1 MIKTLRVTD
10 FKIVR
15 DSGLL
20 EIPPLC
26 VLIGR
31 NGSGKSSII
40 EALDWLS
47 HALSD
52 GLDAATEE
60 FHRITDLICRYGD
73 ADTFGITLEMDPQ
86 DASIGESITYR
97 VAIGKNQ
104 TTGNPEVRLE
114 ELSVVGRDGS
124 QYVIRSETSTLVR
137 EFIKRSRFE
146 TLRRAI
152 QDAKFTNENERRQ
165 ISILLEDLEETEESF
180 TDGNRLALAASGQ
193 DVYQYRA
200 GVILDNFLKS
210 AVFLRLNPKTI
221 AGFSPA
227 KGVTSPRLLDDSGQ
241 RLSELIGQLDAER
254 RKLLVEKLTYIIQGA
269 SGIDN
274 HDPQSPSD
282 RRFFSLVESIA
293 GGEAI
298 EIPSW
303 VLSEGTRRMTAILA
317 LLLHPTPPK
326 LLCIEEI
333 ENGLDPWT
341 LGFLLEELTK
351 AVRQGMQIIL
361 TTHSP
366 YLLDLG
372 YFPLESIILAERLDH
387 GAEFYAG
394 DRLPDL
400 GVLQHKMGLGSLY
413 TKGRLYRRDE
423 D

>member
-1 MIKTLRVTD
+1 MLKTLRVTD

-15 DSGLL
+15 DSKLL
-20 EIPPLC
+20 TLQPLS

-47 HALSD
+47 RALI
-52 GLDAATEE
+52 GGVEGATEE
-60 FHRITDLICRYGD
+60 FHRITDVIHAHSDVDR
-73 ADTFGITLEMDPQ
+73 FGLTLEMDPR
-86 DASIGESITYR
+86 DASVGDTITYR
-97 VAIGKNQ
+97 VEVGYNEQK
-104 TTGNPEVRLE
+104 NPEVRLE
-114 ELSVVGRDGS
+114 ELSAQGREGS
-124 QYVIRSETSTLVR
+124 QYTIRTEPSTGNR

-146 TLRRAI
+146 AIRRAL
-152 QDAKFTNENERRQ
+152 QDMKIRDEDRNQ
-165 ISILLEDLEETEESF
+165 LLEMIGDMEETGESF
-180 TDGNRLALAASGQ
+180 TDQTRLALSASEQ
-193 DVYQYRA
+193 DEYEFRT
-200 GVILDNFLKS
+200 GVILKDFLER
-210 AVFLRLNPKTI
+210 AVFLRLSPKTI
-221 AGFSPA
+221 ASFAPA
-227 KGVTSPRLLDDSGQ
+227 KASSSPRLLDEAGQ
-241 RLSELIGQLDAER
+241 GLSELIGQLDDEKKA
-254 RKLLVEKLTYIIQGA
+254 LLVQKLTYIIQGA

-274 HDPQSPSD
+274 HTPQVPSD
-282 RRFFSLVESIA
+282 RRFFSLIESVA
-293 GGEAI
+293 GGEPI

-303 VLSEGTRRMTAILA
+303 VLSEGTRRITAILA
-317 LLLHPTPPK
+317 LLLHPTPPR
-326 LLCIEEI
+326 LLCIEEV

-372 YFPLESIILAERLDH
+372 YFPLESIILAERLDY
-387 GAEFYAG
+387 GVEFYAG

-413 TKGRLYRRDE
+413 TKGRLYRRAE